1 MSLIELV
8 FIAISL
14 AMDAFTVSMMYGM
27 TMHHATFHKRFS
39 IAFYFGFF
47 QSIMPLAG
55 FYLGR
60 LFAESIKTIDH
71 YIAFLF
77 LLIIGI
83 HMIKDAFE
91 DEQMESSLHFFDLTI
106 LAIATSIDAFAIGIT
121 FAFFEVAI
129 FHAVV
134 IIGIMTLIL
143 CLIALKIGQY
153 LGNRFQNKAL
163 LIGGIILIFM
173 AFKILIEHLW

>member
-1 MSLIELV
+1 
-8 FIAISL
+8 
-14 AMDAFTVSMMYGM
+14 
-27 TMHHATFHKRFS
+27 
-39 IAFYFGFF
+39 
-47 QSIMPLAG
+47 
-55 FYLGR
+55 
-60 LFAESIKTIDH
+60 
-71 YIAFLF
+71 
-77 LLIIGI
+77 
-83 HMIKDAFE
+83 MIKDAFE

-163 LIGGIILIFM
+163 LTGGIILIFM

>member
-8 FIAISL
+8 FIAVSL

-27 TMHHATFHKRFS
+27 TLHHLTLLKRFS

-47 QSIMPLAG
+47 QALMPLAG
-55 FYLGR
+55 YFLGR
-60 LFAESIKTIDH
+60 LFAYYIKAIDH

-77 LLIIGI
+77 LFIIGI

-91 DEQMESSLHFFDLTI
+91 DGQPAHSMHFFDLTI

-121 FAFFEVAI
+121 FAFFEVPIIQAI
-129 FHAVV
+129 LL
-134 IIGIMTLIL
+134 IGMITLIL
-143 CLIALKIGQY
+143 CFIALKIGQY

-163 LIGGIILIFM
+163 LTGGIILIIM
-173 AFKILIEHLW
+173 AFKILIEHLF